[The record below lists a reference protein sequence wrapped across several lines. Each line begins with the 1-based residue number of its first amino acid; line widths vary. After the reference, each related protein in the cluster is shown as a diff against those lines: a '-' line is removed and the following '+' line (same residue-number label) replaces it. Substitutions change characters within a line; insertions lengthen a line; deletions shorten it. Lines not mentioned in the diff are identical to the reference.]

1 MFFKKPLLDG
11 ATAPT
16 SVSLG
21 EHISSTRRRGQEDT
35 TESTKQRERHTH
47 TQKTQTN
54 DTTTRERTTRTNTD
68 NTRNISNYIDATKG
82 KAFGCPAPFS
92 PQEEHKHRTPLP

>member
-1 MFFKKPLLDG
+1 MFFEKPLLHG

-54 DTTTRERTTRTNTD
+54 DTPTQERTTGTNAT
-68 NTRNISNYIDATKG
+68 NAKNISNYKG
-82 KAFGCPAPFS
+82 
-92 PQEEHKHRTPLP
+92 L